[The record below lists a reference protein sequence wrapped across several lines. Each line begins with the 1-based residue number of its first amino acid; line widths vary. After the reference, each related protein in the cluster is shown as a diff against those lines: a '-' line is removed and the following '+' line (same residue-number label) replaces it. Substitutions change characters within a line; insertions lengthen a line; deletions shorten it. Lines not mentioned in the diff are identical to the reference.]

1 MKHHVSFS
9 LLLGC
14 IICLWGCESV
24 TPDRMTPTAKSLL
37 TGKVQ
42 KGPFVEGSSVYI
54 FSLGDD
60 FSQTGTTY
68 RTTIIDRQGAFEQRD
83 MQLSSQFVEL
93 EATGYYFNEVKGE
106 LSSAPLT
113 LSAIAD
119 VSSADNVNA
128 NILTTLERE
137 RILYLIA
144 DGMNFAAAKQRAHRE
159 VLAVFGMTPAEVEDA
174 VTLDVEADVQLLA
187 VSAIVQGMRPA
198 AEVTR
203 LIATI
208 ASDLRADGTLDDMSA
223 ASALKNN
230 AMGIDADKLVAN
242 MAEYDMTFAYTADQ
256 VAYWLG
262 QFEANTQYEQ
272 TEFITYPDI
281 AEYGRNI
288 LAGGTFQAGEAY
300 SFAAV
305 TPAWSTLKVEVRG
318 WAWAFEVMPN
328 APQNWKAGDLVEAKE
343 GYYSR
348 TFEVVK
354 PGEESILK
362 FVVEPYYY
370 VPSPDD
376 PYYLNDLPEDAPA
389 YGTIKLIFYEN
400 SDIPTRE
407 MVVNISNTES

>member
-24 TPDRMTPTAKSLL
+24 TPDRMMPTAKSLL

-119 VSSADNVNA
+119 VSAADNVNA

-144 DGMNFAAAKQRAHRE
+144 DGMNFAAAKKRAHRE

-203 LIATI
+203 LISTI

-230 AMGIDADKLVAN
+230 AMGIDADKLVGN
-242 MAEYDMTFAYTADQ
+242 MADYDMAFAYTAEQ

-262 QFEANTQYEQ
+262 QFEANTSYEQ

-288 LAGGTFQAGEAY
+288 LAGGTFQAGMSY

-318 WAWAFEVMPN
+318 WAWAFEAMPN
-328 APQNWKAGDLVEAKE
+328 GPVNWKAGEYVEAKE

-362 FVVEPYYY
+362 FIVEPYYY
-370 VPSPDD
+370 IPSPDD
-376 PYYLNDLPEDAPA
+376 PYYLNGLPEEAPA

-400 SDIPTRE
+400 SDTPTRE
-407 MVVNISNTES
+407 MVVNISNAES